1 MIMDMYPTFMG
12 TTKDTIWT
20 KVDVRQARQDEQ
32 MSFTVQTK
40 EADDSS
46 SKWRTAGK
54 VVIIASSNW
63 GRLSRDDKGEFILN
77 SFKGF

>member
-1 MIMDMYPTFMG
+1 MG
-12 TTKDTIWT
+12 TTKEAIWT

-40 EADDSS
+40 AANDRT
-46 SKWRTAGK
+46 SKWKTAGK

-63 GRLSRDDKGEFILN
+63 GRLSKDDKGEFITN
-77 SFKGF
+77 SFKGFQTM